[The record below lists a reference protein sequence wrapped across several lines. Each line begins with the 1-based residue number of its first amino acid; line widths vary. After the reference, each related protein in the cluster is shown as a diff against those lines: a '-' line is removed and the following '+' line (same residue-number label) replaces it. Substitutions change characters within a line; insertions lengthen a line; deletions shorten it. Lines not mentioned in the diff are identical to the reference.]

1 VTRPKSS
8 RDQWNELVELG
19 ASADLDD
26 VAEMSEADVDAELEK
41 AGFDLAEENRAGK
54 AEHDASVRAA
64 PRPKVAKPAR
74 PSRPSLWFASP
85 AAALVAVGMLL
96 SIGET
101 VATVG
106 SGGHGDA
113 ATVDAG
119 DAGVEGGE
127 AGTRR

>member
-1 VTRPKSS
+1 MTRPKSS
-8 RDQWNELVELG
+8 RDQWNELVEIG
-19 ASADLDD
+19 ASAGLDD
-26 VAEMSEADVDAELEK
+26 VAEMSEAEVDAELEK

-64 PRPKVAKPAR
+64 PRVKVAR
-74 PSRPSLWFASP
+74 PTRAPRPSLWLASP
-85 AAALVAVGMLL
+85 AAALVTVGMLL

-101 VATVG
+101 AVTVG
-106 SGGHGDA
+106 SGVHADA

-119 DAGVEGGE
+119 DAGLEGGE